1 MRVSISKNVVAAMPQ
16 ETELDKIVYM
26 MEFSQE
32 LCTRTQ
38 VYRQNLAWGHKKKVK
53 NMKITRFPAFTPCAI
68 MFEGKTRQDVVGLTD
83 LCYLDID
90 RIKDDRKVNEALEIL
105 RGDSHVVI
113 ASKSVS
119 EKGIHILIR
128 YQLAGMET
136 PPQRVTMGTGKMQEL
151 YEIVFDYLAG
161 EYKQKL
167 GLEIDSGAR
176 HMEHLFIVSY
186 DPDIYYNANAEP
198 IVIQTK

>member
-1 MRVSISKNVVAAMPQ
+1 MPQ

-167 GLEIDSGAR
+167 GLETVMSKSYYAYGIIMGTA
-176 HMEHLFIVSY
+176 LFCFLQHY
-186 DPDIYYNANAEP
+186 
-198 IVIQTK
+198 